1 MTSADERV
9 SLQHFTPLLGQYF
22 TFSAEGVAPWR
33 AELQQARGTGGVA
46 YQGREPFTLL
56 FRGSPHVVHP
66 QMSYRLLSGP
76 QPVPEIFLVPV
87 SANADGVNY
96 EAVFA

>member
-1 MTSADERV
+1 MTSADDRV
-9 SLQHFTPLLGQYF
+9 GLQHFMPLLGQRF
-22 TFSAEGVAPWR
+22 TFAAEGVAPWE
-33 AELQQARGTGGVA
+33 AELHQARGTGGVA

-56 FRGSPHVVHP
+56 FRGPPQVVRP
-66 QMSYRLLSGP
+66 QMSYRLAGGP

-87 SANADGVNY
+87 AANADGVNY